1 MVSPGFM
8 SRLHL
13 IVGDG
18 LMSQFGQWLKLG
30 VTALVIRAA
39 EINPSI
45 GEPVKFD
52 HPVSAIRALTK
63 VKPASSRPLDKT
75 LLSVQRHY
83 LREVGNMLECSAF
96 PAWCEEIALAWT
108 EVLDTLER
116 DPRALCDRLD
126 PYIKI
131 SFFEKIL
138 QSQNKSWKDVITF
151 SPTYF
156 MLAMLDVQYHAL
168 VNGLFEQLDNAG
180 ALDHRRFNDE
190 QVRPGNEPDPF
201 IPESLPRE
209 TLRAR
214 LIKTNSG
221 AEGFFCGWTRVIDH
235 RNRRSIMMNDPF
247 SNDCCWEFDG
257 ENRPDDYHYYMRQF
271 RRTVEQ
277 EAYLGEMRDYFDR

>member
-1 MVSPGFM
+1 
-8 SRLHL
+8 
-13 IVGDG
+13 
-18 LMSQFGQWLKLG
+18 
-30 VTALVIRAA
+30 
-39 EINPSI
+39 
-45 GEPVKFD
+45 
-52 HPVSAIRALTK
+52 
-63 VKPASSRPLDKT
+63 
-75 LLSVQRHY
+75 
-83 LREVGNMLECSAF
+83 MLECSAF